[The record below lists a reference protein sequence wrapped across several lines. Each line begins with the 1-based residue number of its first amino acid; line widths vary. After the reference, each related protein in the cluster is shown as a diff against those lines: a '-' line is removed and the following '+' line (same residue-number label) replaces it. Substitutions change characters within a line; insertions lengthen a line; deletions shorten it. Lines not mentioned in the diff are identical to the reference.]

1 MGAELLR
8 LHNSPLG
15 EVAAGDPGREAE
27 VVLDARAARCLAP
40 NGDHLEDQGAQSL
53 RGAIDRRR
61 QTGWPCTDDDEVET
75 ALGKAVDGQP
85 EVLRQH
91 SGRQVA
97 QDRAGGDHDRQLAR
111 GDGELAQEP
120 LNRRVSLGV
129 QPLVGDAVAGQE
141 LPDPEQ
147 LGREAGPHD
156 AQGSRGAVQQPAPA
170 GEKGGEDGVAEAGV
184 RRDHVLQRSPRHHED
199 FARLNDVGRQ
209 IHSLTG
215 Q

>member
-1 MGAELLR
+1 M
-8 LHNSPLG
+8 
-15 EVAAGDPGREAE
+15 
-27 VVLDARAARCLAP
+27 
-40 NGDHLEDQGAQSL
+40 
-53 RGAIDRRR
+53 
-61 QTGWPCTDDDEVET
+61 
-75 ALGKAVDGQP
+75 
-85 EVLRQH
+85 
-91 SGRQVA
+91 A

-120 LNRRVSLGV
+120 LNRRVALGV

-209 IHSLTG
+209 IHPLTG
-215 Q
+215 QQVQLAQEAPRSLAIDDSLLAVGMDRDLDYSREDHVEVVGGVPLSIEILAHGHRPPGSERRENG